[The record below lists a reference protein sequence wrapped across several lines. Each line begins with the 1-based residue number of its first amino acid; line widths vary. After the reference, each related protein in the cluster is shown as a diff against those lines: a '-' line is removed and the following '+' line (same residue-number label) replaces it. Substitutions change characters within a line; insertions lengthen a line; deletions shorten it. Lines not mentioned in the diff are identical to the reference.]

1 MLKIFRTVLV
11 VLCGIPGVATTAAAQ
26 TPPPLHVLKI
36 VAGPSGAENN
46 GTFVLTEERLKF
58 SRTAD
63 REVIV
68 FFHWDGVPGPHKLEA
83 RWRSPDGGFTSNSTI
98 DYTAAERRFGAY
110 WRIAISPTMQLG
122 MWSIEATVDG
132 QPGGRLS
139 FEVTDAA
146 AEKGATPRRP
156 LSQQELFEALRR
168 SYVVLNRVMPDGREM
183 ESVGGVVSDAGQIL
197 TGVRGLD
204 GAGTITA
211 VLPDGRTLAVTSVT
225 ALSRPAGWALLP
237 LGPPA
242 AEPAKPASDPPKV
255 GDRCYSMQTATAGSR
270 VIIEGQITGLTA
282 ASATAPAAWMASF
295 FTGLG
300 TSGSPVVNEY
310 GELLGI
316 LGGSPSPTIA
326 SLRSMGSAS
335 YGNVPVVPLNGVP
348 NGAFPTAIAIET
360 VRAGGHLLT
369 PLEGDVHV
377 LSGGFAGSLGR
388 GPTVRPE
395 DQRDEFSARE
405 KEIVVFVTW
414 APRDKLKGQTSF
426 HVFDPGSRA
435 IMSSKPTKV
444 NFRKG
449 ELVLSSVKIPV
460 PREPGIYRAEIHL
473 DGKAAWRGF
482 VRITP

>member
-1 MLKIFRTVLV
+1 MLKMSRALV
-11 VLCGIPGVATTAAAQ
+11 ILVSSVVGASIPAAAQ
-26 TPPPLHVLKI
+26 TPPLHVLKI
-36 VAGPSGAENN
+36 AAGPSGAENN
-46 GTFVLTEERLKF
+46 GNFVLTEERLKF

-68 FFHWDGVPGPHKLEA
+68 FFHWDGVPGSHKLEA

-110 WRIAISPTMQLG
+110 WRIAITPTMQLG
-122 MWSIEATVDG
+122 TWNIEATVDG

-139 FEVTDAA
+139 FEVIDAA
-146 AEKGATPRRP
+146 AEKGTTPRRP
-156 LSQQELFEALRR
+156 MTQQELFEVLRR
-168 SYVVLNRVMPDGREM
+168 SYVVLNRILPDGREL
-183 ESVGGVVSDAGQIL
+183 EPVGGVVSAGGQIL

-204 GAGTITA
+204 GAGPVTA
-211 VLPDGRTLAVTSVT
+211 VLPDGRLQAVSSVT
-225 ALSRPAGWALLP
+225 ALSRSAGWVLIP
-237 LGPPA
+237 LVPPVVDA
-242 AEPAKPASDPPKV
+242 AKPASDPPKV
-255 GDRCYSMQTATAGSR
+255 GDRCYSMQTASAGSR
-270 VIIEGQITGLTA
+270 VLIEGQITGLTG
-282 ASATAPAAWMASF
+282 ASATTPAAWMASF
-295 FTGLG
+295 SNGLG

-316 LGGSPSPTIA
+316 LGGDPSPTIP

-335 YGNVPVVPLNGVP
+335 YGNVPVVPLSGIP
-348 NGAFPTAIAIET
+348 TGALPAAIAIEA

-377 LSGGFAGSLGR
+377 LSGGFAGSIGR
-388 GPTVRPE
+388 GPAVRPE

-414 APRDKLKGQTSF
+414 APREKLKGQTSF
-426 HVFDPGSRA
+426 HVYDPASRA

-444 NFRKG
+444 NFRKSD
-449 ELVLSSVKIPV
+449 LVLSSVKIPV
-460 PREPGIYRAEIHL
+460 PKEPGLYRAEIHL

>member
-1 MLKIFRTVLV
+1 MLKMPRSLVLIACAVLV
-11 VLCGIPGVATTAAAQ
+11 TAGAATAQ
-26 TPPPLHVLKI
+26 TPPAVHVLKI
-36 VAGPSGAENN
+36 AAGPSGAENN
-46 GTFVLTEERLKF
+46 GAFVLTEERLKF

-68 FFHWDGVPGPHKLEA
+68 FFHWDGVPGAHKLVA
-83 RWRSPDGGFTSNSTI
+83 QWRSPDGGFTSNSTI
-98 DYTAAERRFGAY
+98 DYKAAERRFGAY
-110 WRIAISPTMQLG
+110 WRIAITPTMQLG

-139 FEVTDAA
+139 FEIIDET
-146 AEKGATPRRP
+146 AEKGSAPKRP
-156 LSQQELFEALRR
+156 LAQQELFEVLRR
-168 SYVVLNRVMPDGREM
+168 SYVVLNRVMPDGRDM
-183 ESVGGVVSDAGQIL
+183 EPVGGVVSAGGQIL

-204 GAGTITA
+204 GAGPITA
-211 VLPDGRTLAVTSVT
+211 VLPDGTAQPVTSIT
-225 ALSRPAGWALLP
+225 ALSRPAGWALIP
-237 LGPPA
+237 LGSPA
-242 AEPAKPASDPPKV
+242 TDFAKGATDPPKV

-270 VIIEGQITGLTA
+270 VLIEGQITGLTG
-282 ASATAPAAWMASF
+282 ATATTPAAWMASF

-300 TSGSPVVNEY
+300 TNGSPVVNEY

-316 LGGSPSPTIA
+316 LAGVPSPTIS
-326 SLRSMGSAS
+326 SLRAMGSAS
-335 YGNVPVVPLNGVP
+335 YGNVPVIPLSGIPSGALP
-348 NGAFPTAIAIET
+348 NPIAIDT

-377 LSGGFAGSLGR
+377 LSGGFAGSIGR
-388 GPTVRPE
+388 GPAIRPE

-405 KEIVVFVTW
+405 KDIVVFVTW

-426 HVFDPGSRA
+426 HVYDPASRV

-444 NFRKG
+444 NFRKS

-460 PREPGIYRAEIHL
+460 PRDPGIYRAEIHL